1 MKISFHGA
9 VREVT
14 GSCHMVELNSGFKF
28 LLDCGLFQ
36 GSEEESSKQNREW
49 SFDPASIDA
58 VIMSHAHIDHIG
70 RLPKLVK
77 DGFDG
82 FVYSTPATRSLAL
95 IMLLDS
101 AKIQEYDAEYESR
114 KTGKKVEPLYNTD
127 DVYETLSRFITI
139 GYNRW
144 YRVNQ
149 QIAFYF
155 TDAGHI
161 LGSAS
166 VSLKIHEE
174 GREKM
179 IGFTGD
185 VGRPDRP
192 ILRNPQPMPQVELLI
207 CESTYGNRKHEPSI
221 DQGKKLKGIIQK
233 TCVENKGRLIIP
245 AFSLGRTQEIVF
257 LLDKMENEGELPKIP
272 VYVDSPLSVNATR
285 IFRLH
290 PECYDQK
297 LIDYIEFDPDPFGF
311 NGLNYITSVD
321 ESKGI
326 NKQEG
331 PCIIISSSG
340 MANAGR
346 VRHHIANNVTD
357 PKNTILIVG
366 YCAPGT
372 TGAHLRSQ
380 PKSVTLFGQKHNIRA
395 SIEVMDSF
403 SAHADLDEL
412 LEFLDHQK
420 KKLRKIF
427 LVHGNESVKKDFSRT
442 LIDEGFINV
451 IIPEEGKEY
460 EH

>member
-14 GSCHMVELNSGFKF
+14 GSAHLIELDSGYRI

-36 GSEEESSKQNREW
+36 GNDEEAAKQNKEW
-49 SFDPASIDA
+49 GFDPASIDC

-82 FVYSTPATRSLAL
+82 VVFSTPATRSLAL

-101 AKIQEYDAEYESR
+101 AKIQQYDAEYESR
-114 KTGKKVEPLYNTD
+114 KTRKEVEPLYNTE

-139 GYNRW
+139 SYNRW
-144 YRVNQ
+144 HRISQ
-149 QIAFYF
+149 QLSFLF

-161 LGSAS
+161 LGSAAIT
-166 VSLKIHEE
+166 LKIHEE
-174 GREKM
+174 GREKT

-185 VGRPDRP
+185 IGRPARP
-192 ILRNPQPMPQVELLI
+192 ILRDPQEMPQLELLI
-207 CESTYGNRKHEPSI
+207 CESTYGNRRHETGP
-221 DQGKKLKGIIQK
+221 DQLKKLHFIIKK

-245 AFSLGRTQEIVF
+245 AFSLGRTQEIIYM
-257 LLDKMENEGELPKIP
+257 LDKMENDGSLPKIP

-297 LIDYIEFDPDPFGF
+297 LKDYIEFDPDPFGF
-311 NGLNYITSVD
+311 NGLNYITELE
-321 ESKGI
+321 ESKAI
-326 NKQEG
+326 NRSKE

-346 VRHHIANNVTD
+346 VRHHIANNISD
-357 PKNTILIVG
+357 QKNTILIVG

-380 PKSVTLFGQKHNIRA
+380 PDTVTLFGEVKKVKA

-403 SAHADLDEL
+403 SAHGDIDEML
-412 LEFLDHQK
+412 AFLDHQK

-427 LVHGNESVKKDFSRT
+427 LVHGNQKAKEEFSKT
-442 LIDEGFINV
+442 LIDEGYINV
-451 IIPEEGKEY
+451 VIPVEGEEY
-460 EH
+460 RH

>member
-9 VREVT
+9 VSEVT
-14 GSCHMVELNSGFKF
+14 GSAHLIELDSGYRI

-36 GSEEESSKQNREW
+36 GGEDVSKQNREW
-49 SFDPASIDA
+49 GFDPASIDC

-82 FVYSTPATRSLAL
+82 VVYSTPATRSLAL

-101 AKIQEYDAEYESR
+101 AKIQQYDAEYESR
-114 KTGKKVEPLYNTD
+114 KTGKKIEPLYDTD

-139 GYNRW
+139 SYDRW
-144 YRVNQ
+144 HRISQ
-149 QIAFYF
+149 QLAILF

-161 LGSAS
+161 LGSAA
-166 VSLKIHEE
+166 VTLKIHEQ

-185 VGRPDRP
+185 IGRPERP
-192 ILRNPQPMPQVELLI
+192 ILRDPQPMPQVELLI
-207 CESTYGNRKHEPSI
+207 CESTYGNRKHEAGR
-221 DQGKKLKGIIQK
+221 DQYKKLYSVIQK

-257 LLDKMENEGELPKIP
+257 LLDKMENAGELPKIP

-297 LIDYIEFDPDPFGF
+297 LKDYIEFDPDPFGF
-311 NGLNYITSVD
+311 NGLNYITAVD
-321 ESKGI
+321 ESKAI
-326 NKQEG
+326 NQHKG

-346 VRHHIANNVTD
+346 VRHHIANSVSD

-380 PKSVTLFGQKHNIRA
+380 PRSVTLFGQTHNIKA

-403 SAHADLDEL
+403 SAHADLNEL
-412 LEFLDHQK
+412 LDFLEHQK

-427 LVHGNESVKKDFSRT
+427 LVHGSKSVKEDFSRT
-442 LIDEGFINV
+442 LIENGYINV

-460 EH
+460 DH